1 MFVSVVLAIIRLAR
15 TYVRVSVSAEITMFG
30 GDGGVMCAMC
40 DGRSIEDYVVGV
52 EGLIDRYGWA
62 LQYVS
67 SRADAELEGS
77 GIQADDGDDRD
88 HLEDIVPAFCYTV
101 GLTAHGHPELILTG
115 RSAGE
120 SASVLNV
127 LARRILFGCVRFE
140 AGTECSAGGF
150 ELSFVDVAE
159 SEDWL
164 LMACRIYSGDNV
176 SAVQAVWRDSDGN
189 LPWEG
194 DFPSSIVQPVLG
206 PPPGWYDE
214 FD

>member
-1 MFVSVVLAIIRLAR
+1 
-15 TYVRVSVSAEITMFG
+15 MFG
-30 GDGGVMCAMC
+30 RDGGVMCAMC

-52 EGLIDRYGWA
+52 EGLVDRYGWA

-67 SRADAELEGS
+67 SQADVAFEGS
-77 GIQADDGDDRD
+77 EIQADHLQDQDDP
-88 HLEDIVPAFCYTV
+88 EDIVPAFCYTV

-120 SASVLNV
+120 SASILNV
-127 LARRILFGCVRFE
+127 LARRVLIGHTRFE
-140 AGTECSAGGF
+140 AGGECSAGGF
-150 ELSFVDVAE
+150 ELSFVDVVQ

-164 LMACRIYSGDNV
+164 LMAGRVYSRDQI

-194 DFPSSIVQPVLG
+194 DFPSTIVQPVLG

>member
-1 MFVSVVLAIIRLAR
+1 
-15 TYVRVSVSAEITMFG
+15 MFG

-52 EGLIDRYGWA
+52 EGLINRYGWA
-62 LQYVS
+62 LQYVN
-67 SRADAELEGS
+67 SRADAGLED
-77 GIQADDGDDRD
+77 QDY
-88 HLEDIVPAFCYTV
+88 LEDIVPAFCYTV
-101 GLTAHGHPELILTG
+101 GLTAHGHPELIMTG

-127 LARRILFGCVRFE
+127 IARRILFGCARFE

-150 ELSFVDVAE
+150 ELSFVEVVQ

-164 LMACRIYSGDNV
+164 LMACRIYSGCNV

-206 PPPGWYDE
+206 PPPGWYDG